1 MQLPLL
7 DNYQQLFID
16 DIPLLD
22 VRAPVEFEQGAFPNA
37 QNLPLMSNDERH
49 QIGLRYKE
57 QGQQAAIALG
67 QELIQGETKDTRV
80 KHWINFSKQ
89 HPQGALYCF
98 RGGLRSQ
105 ICQQWIYEAS
115 GIVYPRIKGGYKALR
130 RFLIEELDTASTHIL
145 PIVLG
150 GRTGS
155 GKTLFIQRLQQQID
169 LEKIFHHRGSAFGK
183 HATTQPSQ
191 IDIENRLAIEFLKQ
205 RHQQH
210 RHVVL
215 EDEAANIGSRQIPLK
230 LFASMQQAPIVL
242 LEIDIH
248 ERIENVFHEYVSG
261 SVREYQSLY
270 GREAGIEHWVTNIL
284 AANEKIQRRLGGQ
297 RHKQMTAILYDAIEK
312 HRHKNET
319 AHYKDWIH
327 RLLTE
332 YYDPMYDYQ
341 LSRKQER
348 VIARGDHATLGDL
361 LGQRFDIR

>member
-1 MQLPLL
+1 MQLPQL

-67 QELIQGETKDTRV
+67 QELIQGEIKDARV
-80 KHWINFSKQ
+80 AHWINFSKQ
-89 HPQGALYCF
+89 YPQGALYCF

-105 ICQQWIYEAS
+105 VCQQWIYETS

-130 RFLIEELDTASTHIL
+130 RFLIEALDTASTHML

-155 GKTLFIQRLQQQID
+155 GKTLFIRRLQRQID

-183 HATTQPSQ
+183 HATAQPSQ
-191 IDIENRLAIEFLKQ
+191 IDIENQLAIAFLKQ
-205 RHQQH
+205 RQQQH

-215 EDEAANIGSRQIPLK
+215 EDEAANIGSRQVPLR
-230 LFASMQQAPIVL
+230 LFAAMQQAPIVL
-242 LEIDIH
+242 LEIEIH
-248 ERIENVFHEYVSG
+248 ARIENVFHEYVSG
-261 SVREYQSLY
+261 SIREYQTLY
-270 GREAGIEHWVTNIL
+270 GREAGFEHWVTNIL

-297 RHKQMTAILYDAIEK
+297 RHKQMSALLFHAIDQ
-312 HRHKNET
+312 HRNHNET
-319 AHYKDWIH
+319 AYYKDWIH

-341 LSRKQER
+341 ISKKQDR
-348 VIARGDHATLGDL
+348 IIARGDHTSLGHFL
-361 LGQRFDIR
+361 TQKYGI